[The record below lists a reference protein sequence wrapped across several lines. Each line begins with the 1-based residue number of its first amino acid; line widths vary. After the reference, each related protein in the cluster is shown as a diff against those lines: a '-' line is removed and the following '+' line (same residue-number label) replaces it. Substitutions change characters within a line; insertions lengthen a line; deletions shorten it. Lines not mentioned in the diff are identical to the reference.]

1 MKKIAFVTP
10 WYGEDISGGAEAEL
24 RGLVHHLYDAG
35 VDLEVLTTCVRDFRS
50 DWSMDYHPAGMS
62 LCAGIP
68 VRRFPVR
75 PRDTAAFDRVNA
87 KLMKNQFVSREEEWI
102 YQEEMINS
110 PPLYQYISQN
120 KDSYGLFVFIPYMF
134 GTTYYG
140 VRECYEKAVLIPC
153 LHDES
158 YAYMDIFKKS
168 FPKLAGMIFHSDSEK
183 LLAKK
188 IYGISGARFQNLGEG
203 VDTEARGDGANFRRK
218 YQIDSPFLLYAG
230 RKDAGKKVD
239 VLIQYFLAYK
249 RRNPS
254 ELKLVL
260 IGGGNI
266 EFPKNGDIVELGFV
280 PVQDKHDAYAAA
292 SVFCN
297 PSQFE
302 SFSLVIMESWL
313 AERPVLVNGDCAVTT
328 DFVRKSNGGLYY
340 QNYAEFEKCLQ
351 YLLTHPDI
359 AGQMGRNG
367 RDFVLRNFSWD
378 VIVKKYTEYFKMVE
392 SGIGQ

>member
-10 WYGEDISGGAEAEL
+10 WYGEDISGGAETFL

-35 VDLEVLTTCVRDFRS
+35 VELEVLTTCVRDFRS
-50 DWSMDYHPAGMS
+50 DWSADYHPAGVS

-75 PRDTAAFDRVNA
+75 PRDTAAFDRVNTR
-87 KLMKNQFVSREEEWI
+87 LMKNQRITEKEETIFQRE
-102 YQEEMINS
+102 MVNS
-110 PPLYQYISQN
+110 PSLYQYISETE
-120 KDSYGLFVFIPYMF
+120 DEYSLFVFIPYMF

-140 VRECYEKAVLIPC
+140 VQSCGRKAVLIPC
-153 LHDES
+153 LHDEA
-158 YAYMDIFKKS
+158 YAYMKILKQCFAQT
-168 FPKLAGMIFHSDSEK
+168 AGMAFLSEPERI
-183 LLAKK
+183 LAQR
-188 IYGISGARFQNLGEG
+188 IYGVSGRTFQDLGAG
-203 VDTEARGDGANFRRK
+203 VDTEATGDAAGFRRK
-218 YQIDSPFLLYAG
+218 YQIANPFLLYAG

-239 VLIQYFLAYK
+239 VLIQSFLAYK
-249 RRNPS
+249 KRNPS

-266 EFPKNGDIVELGFV
+266 EFPPNGDVIDLGFV

-302 SFSLVIMESWL
+302 SFSLVIMESWR

-351 YLLTHPDI
+351 YLRTHPDT
-359 AGQMGRNG
+359 AQQMGRNG
-367 RDFVLRNFSWD
+367 RDFVLRNFSWN

-392 SGIGQ
+392 GEIGQ